1 MPLFFQS
8 VFFWAK
14 KSLTNRLPDINKNSP
29 AMLHSLYLSTDVVQ
43 QAIAAQDK
51 VIRKIAGQGSLG
63 GIGIIMIF

>member
-1 MPLFFQS
+1 
-8 VFFWAK
+8 
-14 KSLTNRLPDINKNSP
+14 
-29 AMLHSLYLSTDVVQ
+29 MLHSLYLSTDVVQ